1 MPGKKINSSQQY
13 DIVIVGGGLVGATLA
28 IALQSTAYRVALIE
42 SADLRQVQSPSYDDR
57 SIALSYGSRRILEWL
72 DLWPAIAELAEP
84 ILSIH
89 ISDRGHFGSGR
100 IDARAERVPA
110 LGYVI
115 ESRSLGEVLLPRLL
129 QADPQRLQLYSPA
142 QPVMLRQS
150 PDAIEIVLA
159 QADGEIEISGR
170 LLIAADG
177 ANSGVRGLLNI
188 GATTTDYQQQAII
201 ANVSTQLAHRRVAY
215 ERFTASGPLAFLPI
229 KGYGSDRH
237 RCAIVWTLAAH
248 EAEEIEA
255 LPPALF
261 LQRLQHWFGQ
271 RLGRL
276 TQVGKRARYP
286 LTLVDSDARTAPRA
300 VLIGNAAQAL
310 HPVAGQGFNLALRDA
325 AVLLECLLEAGA
337 HADSSSDPGEPQ
349 LLMRYR
355 DRRVSDQRRVIRFT
369 DGLVR
374 TFSNDF
380 KPLARARAF
389 SLLAL
394 DLLPTARRWLVRQ
407 SMGVNMPLPKVGRY
421 RQ

>member
-1 MPGKKINSSQQY
+1 
-13 DIVIVGGGLVGATLA
+13 VIIT
-28 IALQSTAYRVALIE
+28 
-42 SADLRQVQSPSYDDR
+42 
-57 SIALSYGSRRILEWL
+57 
-72 DLWPAIAELAEP
+72 
-84 ILSIH
+84 
-89 ISDRGHFGSGR
+89 
-100 IDARAERVPA
+100 
-110 LGYVI
+110 
-115 ESRSLGEVLLPRLL
+115 
-129 QADPQRLQLYSPA
+129 
-142 QPVMLRQS
+142 
-150 PDAIEIVLA
+150 
-159 QADGEIEISGR
+159 
-170 LLIAADG
+170 
-177 ANSGVRGLLNI
+177 
-188 GATTTDYQQQAII
+188 
-201 ANVSTQLAHRRVAY
+201 NVSTQLPHRHIAY

-237 RCAIVWTLAAH
+237 RCAVVWTLAAH
-248 EAEEIEA
+248 EAKEIEA

-276 TQVGKRARYP
+276 AQVGKRARYP

-325 AVLLECLLEAGA
+325 AVLLECLLEAGPGI
-337 HADSSSDPGEPQ
+337 DPGETE

-374 TFSNDF
+374 AFSNDI

-407 SMGVNMPLPKVGRY
+407 SMGINMPLPKVGRY
-421 RQ
+421 RNDRQ

>member
-1 MPGKKINSSQQY
+1 MSGKKTNSSQQY

-72 DLWPAIAELAEP
+72 DLWPAITELAEP
-84 ILSIH
+84 ILTIH
-89 ISDRGHFGSGR
+89 ISDRGHFGSSR

-115 ESRSLGEVLLPRLL
+115 ESRSLGQVLLPRLL

-142 QPVMLRQS
+142 QPVTLRQS

-159 QADGEIEISGR
+159 QADGEIAISGR

-177 ANSGVRGLLNI
+177 ANSGVRSLLNI

-201 ANVSTQLAHRRVAY
+201 TNVSTQLPHRHIAY

-237 RCAIVWTLAAH
+237 RCAVVWTLAAH

-276 TQVGKRARYP
+276 AQVGKRARYP

-325 AVLLECLLEAGA
+325 AVLLECLLEAGLGI
-337 HADSSSDPGEPQ
+337 DPGETE

-355 DRRVSDQRRVIRFT
+355 DRRIGDQRRVIRFT

-374 TFSNDF
+374 AFSNDI

-407 SMGVNMPLPKVGRY
+407 SMGINMPLPKVGRY
-421 RQ
+421 RNDRQ